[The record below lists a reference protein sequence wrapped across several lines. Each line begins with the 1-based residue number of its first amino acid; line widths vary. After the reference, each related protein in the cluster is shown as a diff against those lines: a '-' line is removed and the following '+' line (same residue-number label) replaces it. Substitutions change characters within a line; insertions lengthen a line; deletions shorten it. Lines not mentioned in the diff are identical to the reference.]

1 MSNLSRKHTSEIKN
15 HLDWVLETVEDDLNE
30 EYIGL
35 RDIKVMLRYAERLC
49 EDLRY
54 IAEELEEDE

>member
-54 IAEELEEDE
+54 IAEELEEDK

>member
-1 MSNLSRKHTSEIKN
+1 M
-15 HLDWVLETVEDDLNE
+15 LETVEDDLNE

-54 IAEELEEDE
+54 IAEELEEE

>member
-1 MSNLSRKHTSEIKN
+1 MSRKHTSEIKN

-49 EDLRY
+49 EDLRSIFY
-54 IAEELEEDE
+54 YLQDEEDE

>member
-1 MSNLSRKHTSEIKN
+1 MSRKHTSEIKN

>member
-1 MSNLSRKHTSEIKN
+1 MSRKHTSEIKN

-54 IAEELEEDE
+54 IAEELEEDK

>member
-1 MSNLSRKHTSEIKN
+1 MSRKHTSEIKN

-49 EDLRY
+49 EDLRF
-54 IAEELEEDE
+54 ITEELEEDE

>member
-1 MSNLSRKHTSEIKN
+1 MSRKHTSEIKN

-35 RDIKVMLRYAERLC
+35 RDIKAMLRYAERLC
-49 EDLRY
+49 EDLRF

>member
-1 MSNLSRKHTSEIKN
+1 MSRKHTSEIKN

-54 IAEELEEDE
+54 IAEELEEE